1 MARRRTSFDEAKI
14 TRFLKEGRGQGRG
27 ADYQPWLTTQD
38 VPSSGREHRVFSRKT
53 GRIHHLLSDGEWR
66 LFLHLE
72 WCDDVQDIR
81 EQFPLDRDTTKRI
94 ADRMGVRHP
103 QDVATKVP
111 LVMTTDFVVDVLR
124 GGKLVTEAL
133 AFKPSTEIEKPR
145 TLEKLQIERLYWE
158 QQGVPWRIATELDLH
173 MALVMNLEWIRTP
186 AFEHQEESWGGR
198 SRETLSQVLQAVS
211 LSPSQ
216 SLGAFCARTDECL
229 SLEIGTTLM
238 TIRTL
243 LATKSIRA
251 DMTVPLNDKVSMG
264 VFQVVT
270 ASGARS
276 VG

>member
-14 TRFLKEGRGQGRG
+14 IRFLKEGRGQGHG
-27 ADYQPWLTTQD
+27 ADYHPWLTTQD

-94 ADRMGVRHP
+94 AERMGVRHP

-133 AFKPSTEIEKPR
+133 AFKPSTELEKPR
-145 TLEKLQIERLYWE
+145 TLEKLQIERLYWGE
-158 QQGVPWRIATELDLH
+158 QGVPWRIVTELDLH
-173 MALVMNLEWIRTP
+173 LPLTRNLEWVRTL
-186 AFEHQEESWGGR
+186 AHEHQEELWAGRGGEIA
-198 SRETLSQVLQAVS
+198 SLVLQAIAQS
-211 LSPSQ
+211 ANQ
-216 SLGAFCARTDECL
+216 SLGAFCARTDERL
-229 SLEIGTTLM
+229 ALEIGTTLM

-264 VFQVVT
+264 VFQVVA